1 MHGKFNI
8 TKRYVLAL
16 TIIALLSTLAYFNLD
31 HLINS
36 QYDNGKLINISAKQR
51 MLSQQVS
58 FYAIYY
64 KMKSMKKH
72 LDLMRENH
80 KKLLSYP
87 MSEKLK
93 KIYFEKPILLNDKIN
108 RYLNE
113 ADHFYQT
120 RSGRSLTYLLT
131 HSKPLLKDL
140 DTVAQVYVK
149 NAENSTNNL
158 KKVEFYIYILTL
170 TTLIFEALFIFL
182 PITKRIKE
190 EKLKDKVLQEQSKF
204 AALGEMIAIIAHQ
217 WRQPL
222 AQLNFNNIFLKK
234 KVEDKEI
241 KKELEDNENIIHF
254 MSDTITNFEDF
265 YKKSDNT
272 TFNPIVSIEQVFK
285 IVDSII
291 KLREI
296 KVIKE
301 INSKIFIYG
310 NSNSLAHVILSI
322 IQNSLDAI
330 KLREIKNPFIK
341 ITLQDSQKHI
351 VLSIEDNAGGIKE
364 EPISKIFQPFIS
376 KKKIPSTG
384 IGLYMSKLIIEDKFG
399 GYIEAKNS
407 DVGAKFTIFLPH

>member
-8 TKRYVLAL
+8 TRRYVLAL

-241 KKELEDNENIIHF
+241 KKELEDN
-254 MSDTITNFEDF
+254 
-265 YKKSDNT
+265 
-272 TFNPIVSIEQVFK
+272 
-285 IVDSII
+285 
-291 KLREI
+291 
-296 KVIKE
+296 
-301 INSKIFIYG
+301 
-310 NSNSLAHVILSI
+310 
-322 IQNSLDAI
+322 
-330 KLREIKNPFIK
+330 
-341 ITLQDSQKHI
+341 
-351 VLSIEDNAGGIKE
+351 
-364 EPISKIFQPFIS
+364 
-376 KKKIPSTG
+376 
-384 IGLYMSKLIIEDKFG
+384 
-399 GYIEAKNS
+399 
-407 DVGAKFTIFLPH
+407 